1 MCQHRRPNG
10 HVLLGDSP
18 HERQHRCEHRH
29 TQLEVV
35 NYEALQGMRGR
46 ARNAVVRVRERAH
59 EEAPAS
65 LVDDELFRNGKMVKE
80 WEHIDRLR
88 IEAHPRIKRPPILGD
103 RALEGRD
110 VLGVREARLEREHLQ
125 QSSAVISVSR
135 GSTCSSHQQSSAV
148 ISVSRG
154 STCSS
159 HQQSSAVISS
169 HQQSSAVMSGHG
181 STSSHGASRV
191 IQFHTSPGSRVRVKC
206 MRPPR
211 RLPFSTKQR
220 PYER

>member
-110 VLGVREARLEREHLQ
+110 VLGMREARLEREHL
-125 QSSAVISVSR
+125 
-135 GSTCSSHQQSSAV
+135 QQSSAV

-191 IQFHTSPGSRVRVKC
+191 IQFHTSPGSRVKVKC

>member
-135 GSTCSSHQQSSAV
+135 G
-148 ISVSRG
+148 R
-154 STCSS
+154 TCSS

-169 HQQSSAVMSGHG
+169 PQQSSAVMSGHG

-191 IQFHTSPGSRVRVKC
+191 IQFHTSPGSRVKVKC